1 MRKESAYNT
10 DLFCCIYRQAA
21 GNSVWHRPSC
31 RGKNTLPY
39 ECMADAV
46 HVYRFCT
53 VWKQTVFFYGK
64 SGIRG
69 KERTF
74 IMLYQI
80 YNGAVKF
87 AAETV
92 LEHINFEIRKTEK
105 IAVVGRNGCGKTTLL
120 KLIAGEVELS
130 KRDSDEDIYIAKA
143 GKPVIGYL
151 KQNAFEDDTLTMEEE
166 VRKAFSDI
174 LQMKE
179 EMERLVAVM
188 DGEDGESVISRY
200 VRLEEQFA
208 YLGGYTFEKEY
219 EIVLKKLGFAP
230 EDKKKKLSEFSGGQ
244 QTKIAFARMLL
255 SKPDIL
261 LLDEPTNHLDMA
273 TINWLEGYLKDYD
286 RAVVIVSHDRMFLDR
301 VVDVVYEIEYKTA
314 VRYPGNYSAF
324 MERKRLNW
332 EKQRKDYELQQKEI
346 ERLQTLVD
354 RFKNKPTK
362 VAMTRSKLKQIE
374 HMVKVDAPVRYDLKT
389 FHADFKPARESV
401 TDVLRVSQ
409 LAIGYEKPL
418 ATVTFEQKKGHKIGI
433 IGDNGAGK
441 STLLRTLTGQLE
453 PLGGSFVFGDRVDW
467 GYFEQQMAQ
476 YTSDKTV
483 LDDFWEE
490 FPDLKRLDVRSWLGA
505 FLFGQE
511 EVFKQINML
520 SGGEKVRLALAK
532 IFRRL
537 PNYLILDEPTNH
549 MDIVGKESLE
559 AMLKEY
565 PGSVLFVS
573 HDRYFVKEIADSLLV
588 FEEGTVNYY
597 PYGYEQYWE
606 KVQAEQPLPEDRK
619 IQRPGNAPDILR
631 KKTGQEEQS
640 AYNEKPEVDQSS
652 QKGYNPG
659 KEAAKK
665 KRRQERLEIL
675 IEENEEQIAAYQV
688 QLEDPA
694 VQADYEKLMAL
705 EELLRAA
712 NERLEELMAEWD
724 GIIT

>member
-1 MRKESAYNT
+1 
-10 DLFCCIYRQAA
+10 
-21 GNSVWHRPSC
+21 
-31 RGKNTLPY
+31 
-39 ECMADAV
+39 
-46 HVYRFCT
+46 
-53 VWKQTVFFYGK
+53 
-64 SGIRG
+64 
-69 KERTF
+69 
-74 IMLYQI
+74 MLYQI